1 MSTQSTDDMRQSSAS
16 QMLGLGSDV
25 TGLGGDASTA
35 PSQIS
40 HPPSR
45 RQGQAFVMRQSES
58 DIPED
63 FGPYEMSRADRI
75 PGHNR
80 SVAWLMRA
88 MEAVGGWVED
98 HQINSVSDT
107 VTLQFQAGGSS
118 TSLYRIR
125 VTVRKDL
132 IQAFEEKVPEMLAR
146 GDDMT
151 AVLRFFG
158 PHLFG
163 FDVWGGVVADRN
175 GWNGWTH
182 ICIES
187 AVPAGVW
194 TKDHDSHIL
203 DAVTGLVL
211 ALADDLNTAKR
222 PEMYTLRHYL
232 ISKLQFFWLMR
243 DSDSLNLSFQ
253 EMMDIGTELS
263 HIAGH
268 HEGYEEGFD

>member
-1 MSTQSTDDMRQSSAS
+1 MSKQSTDDIRQSS
-16 QMLGLGSDV
+16 
-25 TGLGGDASTA
+25 
-35 PSQIS
+35 
-40 HPPSR
+40 
-45 RQGQAFVMRQSES
+45 AFVMRQSEP

-63 FGPYEMSRADRI
+63 FGPYEMFRADRI

-98 HQINSVSDT
+98 HQINSVIDT

-132 IQAFEEKVPEMLAR
+132 LQAFEEKVPEMLAR

-163 FDVWGGVVADRN
+163 FDVWGGVDADRN
-175 GWNGWTH
+175 GWNDWTH

-194 TKDHDSHIL
+194 TKDHDCHIL

-211 ALADDLNTAKR
+211 ALADDLNSAKR
-222 PEMYTLRHYL
+222 PEMYTLRDYL
-232 ISKLQFFWLMR
+232 ISKLQFLWLMR

-263 HIAGH
+263 HIARCHAEYG
-268 HEGYEEGFD
+268 EAFD